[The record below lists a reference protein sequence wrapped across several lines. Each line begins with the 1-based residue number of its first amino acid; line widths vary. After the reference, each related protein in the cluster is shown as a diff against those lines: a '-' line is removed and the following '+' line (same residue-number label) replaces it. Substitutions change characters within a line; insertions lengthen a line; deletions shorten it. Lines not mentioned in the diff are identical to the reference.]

1 MSFIVGSIIIG
12 SSVMAGSSLAGGLIG
27 RGKKKRA
34 ITSAEAEHSKRMS
47 NMSN

>member
-12 SSVMAGSSLAGGLIG
+12 SSVMAGASLAGGLIG

-34 ITSAEAEHSKRMS
+34 ITSAKLNILKE
-47 NMSN
+47 